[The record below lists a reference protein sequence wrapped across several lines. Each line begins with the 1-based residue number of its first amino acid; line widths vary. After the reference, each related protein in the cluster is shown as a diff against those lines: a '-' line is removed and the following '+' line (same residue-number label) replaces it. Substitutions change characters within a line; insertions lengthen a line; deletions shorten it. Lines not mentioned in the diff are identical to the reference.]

1 MARSTKNQKLSP
13 FGDVLQPVGFYDPI
27 FAVIV
32 REISCARWATA
43 PELRFSASRVK
54 KRPPPLS
61 WVDQSKLWP
70 AQLGGGG
77 LLLMLDTE
85 NRG

>member
-1 MARSTKNQKLSP
+1 MFFVFCFFISIYYYFL
-13 FGDVLQPVGFYDPI
+13 FFVE
-27 FAVIV
+27 IV
-32 REISCARWATA
+32 RAISCARWATA
-43 PELRFSASRVK
+43 PELRFSVSRVK

>member
-1 MARSTKNQKLSP
+1 M
-13 FGDVLQPVGFYDPI
+13 FE
-27 FAVIV
+27 IV

-43 PELRFSASRVK
+43 PELRFSVSRVK
-54 KRPPPLS
+54 KRPPPLN

-77 LLLMLDTE
+77 LFIDARHGKSWLGRTPAA
-85 NRG
+85 